1 MDDYYKLLLAR
12 YQMEEAQFEF
22 HFQAQQATLR
32 KKVEEALLK
41 PSPPYILTVRE
52 CGLVEDRLCENMN
65 K

>member
-1 MDDYYKLLLAR
+1 MDNRYELLLVR
-12 YQMEEAQFEF
+12 YQMKEAQFEF
-22 HFQAQQATLR
+22 QFQAQQAALR

-41 PSPPYILTVRE
+41 PYPPYILTVRG